1 MNDEEYVERFGEHLL
16 LERGLSKATW
26 ESYRND
32 VRQMLL
38 YFAANGPE
46 DLTAATRDD
55 VLDFLE
61 NSREQGL
68 ETATLARRL
77 VAVRTF
83 FHFLYREKILSR
95 DIAEIMDSPRL
106 WRLAPEFLTIAEVDA
121 LLDVFRGRSPLEI
134 RNKALLELLYAS
146 GLRVSELVGVR
157 LDALDFQNCILKVHG
172 KGDKER
178 LVPFGRSA
186 LHSLQ
191 RYLEK
196 SRPLLAKTGKGG
208 SPLLFL
214 SHNGRP
220 LTRARVWMIVKDAAF
235 QAGITKPVY
244 PHVLRHSFA
253 THLLANGADLRVI
266 QELLGHSSI
275 STTQIYTHFDST
287 ALQNAHK
294 KFHPRS

>member
-1 MNDEEYVERFGEHLL
+1 MNEEEYIQRFGEHLL

-32 VRQMLL
+32 VRQMLMF
-38 YFAANGPE
+38 FAANGPD
-46 DLTAATRDD
+46 DLSTATRDD

-61 NSREQGL
+61 DSREQGL

-83 FHFLYREKILSR
+83 FHFLYREKILPQ

-106 WRLAPEFLTIAEVDA
+106 WRLAPDFLTVSEVDA
-121 LLDVFRGRSPLEI
+121 LLSVFRGHSPLEI

-157 LDALDFQNCILKVHG
+157 LDALDFQNCILKVQG

-196 SRPLLAKTGKGG
+196 SRPLLVKPGKGN

-214 SHNGRP
+214 SHNGLP

-235 QAGITKPVY
+235 LAGITKPVY

-266 QELLGHSSI
+266 QEMLGHSSI
-275 STTQIYTHFDST
+275 STTQIYTHFDSS

>member
-1 MNDEEYVERFGEHLL
+1 MNDEEYIERFGEHLL

-83 FHFLYREKILSR
+83 FHFLYREKILSQ

-196 SRPLLAKTGKGG
+196 SRPLLAKAGKGG

>member
-1 MNDEEYVERFGEHLL
+1 VNEEEYIERFGEHLL
-16 LERGLSKATW
+16 LERGLSHATW
-26 ESYRND
+26 ESYGND
-32 VRQMLL
+32 VRQMLAF
-38 YFAANGPE
+38 FAANGPE

-61 NSREQGL
+61 SSREQGL

-83 FHFLYREKILSR
+83 FHFLFREKILPH

-106 WRLAPEFLTIAEVDA
+106 WRLAPEFLTVTEVDE
-121 LLDVFRGRSPLEI
+121 LLAVYHGRSPMDI

-157 LDALDFQNCILKVHG
+157 LDGLDFQNCILKVRG

-186 LHSLQ
+186 LHSIQ

-196 SRPLLAKTGKGG
+196 SRPLLDKAGKGG

-220 LTRARVWMIVKDAAF
+220 LTRARVWMIVKDAAIL
-235 QAGITKPVY
+235 AGITKPVY

-275 STTQIYTHFDST
+275 STTQIYTHFDSS